1 MRGTA
6 KPFERRYA
14 GNQRK
19 AVFKAR
25 FELDLAY
32 VEIERRARNGT
43 LIPGEPF
50 DIGWQVIGNLCRK
63 EAERRRGRFD
73 SKLADIPHRDAIEE
87 LRRAALGVA
96 EDLMVDMRAT
106 SQKKPGDVDPK
117 RLQELIKATSLAASL
132 PTRTEQAPQPKL
144 PSDKDAPGAGGA
156 DGVRTGAMMRAHRE
170 QVRARRHGPEPSPE
184 PTANG
189 GR

>member
-73 SKLADIPHRDAIEE
+73 SKLADMPHRDAIEE

-106 SQKKPGDVDPK
+106 SQKKPRASPRAF
-117 RLQELIKATSLAASL
+117 RLAPNRRPNRNSRPIRTRPVPAA
-132 PTRTEQAPQPKL
+132 RTVSGP
-144 PSDKDAPGAGGA
+144 
-156 DGVRTGAMMRAHRE
+156 
-170 QVRARRHGPEPSPE
+170 AR
-184 PTANG
+184 
-189 GR
+189 